1 MNTLGLIELSK
12 RKSISNSNSNLSMSF
27 GLLVPPIQLFCLTR
41 GQNHLSVAKKIS
53 PQNNRH
59 RRTRDIKKIVYS
71 VSNRDELSL
80 LRGICADQ
88 DQNPHPQDATFDP
101 KQGVEGIEGLPGD
114 DENEGKYRGLSR
126 LGSRPPN
133 CEHKCQGCVP
143 CFPVQIPTTTD
154 QIGLQ
159 YANYE
164 PEGWKCKCGSTFF
177 NP

>member
-1 MNTLGLIELSK
+1 MKKRACLI
-12 RKSISNSNSNLSMSF
+12 
-27 GLLVPPIQLFCLTR
+27 LV
-41 GQNHLSVAKKIS
+41 A
-53 PQNNRH
+53 
-59 RRTRDIKKIVYS
+59 
-71 VSNRDELSL
+71 SL
-80 LRGICADQ
+80 LSWVCVTSRPFTFSDFAHQQADQ

-101 KQGVEGIEGLPGD
+101 KQGVEGIEGLPVD